1 MEGHTG
7 TLRAFNAAMWY
18 LPELD
23 LTVVVMTNRTGIDA
37 NALTDLLLAV
47 AVPAVD

>member
-18 LPELD
+18 LPSLD

-37 NALTDLLLAV
+37 NAITDALLAV